1 MNRSNDNLVDKL
13 PNSVVAQTVV
23 HLARREPAA
32 VWRSAGPISGPVG
45 GEYAE

>member
-1 MNRSNDNLVDKL
+1 
-13 PNSVVAQTVV
+13 VAQTVV
-23 HLARREPAA
+23 HLAHREPAA